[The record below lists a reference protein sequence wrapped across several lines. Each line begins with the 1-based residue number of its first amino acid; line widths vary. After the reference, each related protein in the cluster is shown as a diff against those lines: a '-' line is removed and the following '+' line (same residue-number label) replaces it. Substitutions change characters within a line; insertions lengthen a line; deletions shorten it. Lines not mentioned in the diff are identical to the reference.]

1 MITRDIFAPGR
12 SFRGCLG
19 AFFIVIA
26 VAALGCGRVESPE
39 SRALLELAGDTI
51 ELGRGAALADI
62 LVRSAAT
69 TTAVFEPDTITIRQ
83 GDVVRF
89 IAADRH
95 PHAISFD
102 PARLAPATEA
112 FLRRTDQLRSPPL
125 IAEGASWIVSFQDA
139 PPGVYPFVDLSQDR
153 HGAIVVIIDKPD
165 Q

>member
-1 MITRDIFAPGR
+1 RAAAEAVLRADAPDGWRSAHRRADPRRSCLRRLDQRRQELITRDIFAPGR

-69 TTAVFEPDTITIRQ
+69 TTAVFEPDTIT
-83 GDVVRF
+83 
-89 IAADRH
+89 
-95 PHAISFD
+95 
-102 PARLAPATEA
+102 
-112 FLRRTDQLRSPPL
+112 
-125 IAEGASWIVSFQDA
+125 
-139 PPGVYPFVDLSQDR
+139 
-153 HGAIVVIIDKPD
+153 
-165 Q
+165 